1 MMNDIVSSV
10 MTKNVFTVRPED
22 SLGKVKELFENHR
35 IHHVPVVDDTNQ
47 LVGIVTTYD
56 LVKSDIKISDYENN
70 LVKDYM
76 TTKVATLNQDS
87 MIGTACE
94 LFILNRFHALP
105 IVEDNKLIGI
115 ITSHDVLNYSYKK
128 AYPEEHQRIFG

>member
-35 IHHVPVVDDTNQ
+35 IHHVPVVNDASK

-56 LVKSDIKISDYENN
+56 LVKSDLKISEYGNVT
-70 LVKDYM
+70 VKDYM
-76 TTKVATLNQDS
+76 TSKVATLSPDS
-87 MIGTACE
+87 KIGTACE

-105 IVEDNKLIGI
+105 IVEDDRLVGI

-128 AYPEEHQRIFG
+128 AYPEDHQRIFG